1 MAEWLRRLTR
11 NQSILDQEKSS
22 AKDSAFTY
30 KYESIIDRLTKL
42 NNISLSKDRD
52 WDIDKTEIIR
62 KGF

>member
-1 MAEWLRRLTR
+1 M
-11 NQSILDQEKSS
+11 NQSMLDQEKSS
-22 AKDSAFTY
+22 AKDSTFTY

-52 WDIDKTEIIR
+52 WGMDKIGIIR